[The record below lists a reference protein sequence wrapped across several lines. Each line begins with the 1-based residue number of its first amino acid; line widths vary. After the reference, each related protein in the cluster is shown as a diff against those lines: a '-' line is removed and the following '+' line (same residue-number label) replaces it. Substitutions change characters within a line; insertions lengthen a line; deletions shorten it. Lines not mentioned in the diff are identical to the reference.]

1 MEEALREMRLVSG
14 SSMEKQDQYK
24 AMVEEMEQLDREW
37 QSFQV
42 VWIDTEIEGDE
53 YENMTGNV

>member
-37 QSFQV
+37 QSLQV

-53 YENMTGNV
+53 YENTTGNV